1 MDVGNLKMIFTQNGN
16 DLQNHKEIIYAFVSK
31 DKRFFSEYQKELMRN
46 LPLYPSLE
54 LLLVDFAIILV
65 ENFDQLSEQ
74 DKLEIFSLVEKNI
87 KSDNY
92 VSAAFL
98 TEGCLKQPNGLAFLT
113 GFIETIQNV
122 SNKEQ
127 YKKIEKYFGK
137 ETLSLADEL
146 IEFWGI

>member
-1 MDVGNLKMIFTQNGN
+1 MLFAQNDS
-16 DLQNHKEIIYAFVSK
+16 DLQSHKEIVYTFVSR
-31 DKRFFSEYQKELMRN
+31 DKRFFSEYQKELTRN

-54 LLLVDFAIILV
+54 LLLVDFAVILV

-74 DKLEIFSLVEKNI
+74 DKLEIFDLVEKNI
-87 KSDNY
+87 KNDNY
-92 VSAAFL
+92 VGA
-98 TEGCLKQPNGLAFLT
+98 AFLT

-137 ETLSLADEL
+137 ETLSLADKL

>member
-1 MDVGNLKMIFTQNGN
+1 MLAQKDIFAYEDVLYIF
-16 DLQNHKEIIYAFVSK
+16 ISK
-31 DKRFFSEYQKELMRN
+31 DIRYFEIYQ
-46 LPLYPSLE
+46 SE
-54 LLLVDFAIILV
+54 LLNFIPDTPGLLTLL
-65 ENFDQLSEQ
+65 ENFANVTVYIFDELSEQ
-74 DKLEIFSLVEKNI
+74 DKLEIFSLVEKNV
-87 KSDNY
+87 KNDDY
-92 VSAAFL
+92 VGA
-98 TEGCLKQPNGLAFLT
+98 AFLT

>member
-1 MDVGNLKMIFTQNGN
+1 MLAQKDIFVYEDVLYIF
-16 DLQNHKEIIYAFVSK
+16 ISK
-31 DKRFFSEYQKELMRN
+31 DIRYFEIYQ
-46 LPLYPSLE
+46 SE
-54 LLLVDFAIILV
+54 LLNFIPETPGLLTLL
-65 ENFDQLSEQ
+65 ENFANVTVYIFDELSEQ
-74 DKLEIFSLVEKNI
+74 DKLEIFSLVEKNV
-87 KSDNY
+87 KSNDY
-92 VSAAFL
+92 VG
-98 TEGCLKQPNGLAFLT
+98 EAFLT

>member
-1 MDVGNLKMIFTQNGN
+1 MFFSQNDS
-16 DLQNHKEIIYAFVSK
+16 DLQSYKEIIYAFVSK

-54 LLLVDFAIILV
+54 LLLVDFAVIFV

-74 DKLEIFSLVEKNI
+74 DKLEIFDLVENNI
-87 KSDNY
+87 KSYDY
-92 VSAAFL
+92 VGAAFL
-98 TEGCLKQPNGLAFLT
+98 TS
-113 GFIETIQNV
+113 FIETIQNV
-122 SNKEQ
+122 SSKEQ

-137 ETLSLADEL
+137 ETLSLANEL

>member
-1 MDVGNLKMIFTQNGN
+1 MLAQKDIFV
-16 DLQNHKEIIYAFVSK
+16 YADFLYIFISK
-31 DKRFFSEYQKELMRN
+31 DIRYFEIYQ
-46 LPLYPSLE
+46 SE
-54 LLLVDFAIILV
+54 LLNFIPDTPGLLTLL
-65 ENFDQLSEQ
+65 ENFANVTVCIFDELSEQ

-87 KSDNY
+87 KSDDY
-92 VSAAFL
+92 VSA
-98 TEGCLKQPNGLAFLT
+98 AFLT

-137 ETLSLADEL
+137 ETLSLANEL

>member
-1 MDVGNLKMIFTQNGN
+1 MLFAQNDS
-16 DLQNHKEIIYAFVSK
+16 DLQSHKEIIYAFVSK
-31 DKRFFSEYQKELMRN
+31 DKRFFSEYQKELTRN

-54 LLLVDFAIILV
+54 LLLIDFAVILV

-87 KSDNY
+87 MNDNY
-92 VSAAFL
+92 VGTAL
-98 TEGCLKQPNGLAFLT
+98 LT

-127 YKKIEKYFGK
+127 YKKIERCFGK
-137 ETLSLADEL
+137 ETLSLADKL
-146 IEFWGI
+146 TEFWGI

>member
-1 MDVGNLKMIFTQNGN
+1 MLAQKDIFAYE
-16 DLQNHKEIIYAFVSK
+16 DFLYIFISK
-31 DKRFFSEYQKELMRN
+31 DIRYFEIYQ
-46 LPLYPSLE
+46 SE
-54 LLLVDFAIILV
+54 LLNFIPDTPGLLTLL
-65 ENFDQLSEQ
+65 ENFANVTVCIFDELSEQ

-87 KSDNY
+87 KSDDY
-92 VSAAFL
+92 VSA
-98 TEGCLKQPNGLAFLT
+98 AFLT

-137 ETLSLADEL
+137 ETLSLANEL

>member
-1 MDVGNLKMIFTQNGN
+1 M
-16 DLQNHKEIIYAFVSK
+16 SK

-54 LLLVDFAIILV
+54 LLLVDFAVIFV

-74 DKLEIFSLVEKNI
+74 DKLEIFDLVENNI
-87 KSDNY
+87 KSYDY
-92 VSAAFL
+92 VGAAFL
-98 TEGCLKQPNGLAFLT
+98 TS
-113 GFIETIQNV
+113 FIETIQNV
-122 SNKEQ
+122 SSKEQ

-137 ETLSLADEL
+137 ETLSLANEL

>member
-1 MDVGNLKMIFTQNGN
+1 MLFAQNGN
-16 DLQNHKEIIYAFVSK
+16 DLQSHKDIIYAFVSK
-31 DKRFFSEYQKELMRN
+31 DKRFFSEYQKELMQN

-54 LLLVDFAIILV
+54 LLLVDFAVILL

-98 TEGCLKQPNGLAFLT
+98 T

-127 YKKIEKYFGK
+127 YKKIEKYFGENTK
-137 ETLSLADEL
+137 NKAKPC
-146 IEFWGI
+146 

>member
-1 MDVGNLKMIFTQNGN
+1 MLFAQNDS
-16 DLQNHKEIIYAFVSK
+16 DLQSYKEIIYAFVSK
-31 DKRFFSEYQKELMRN
+31 DKRFFSEYQKELTRN

-54 LLLVDFAIILV
+54 LLLIDFAVILV

-74 DKLEIFSLVEKNI
+74 DKLEIFDLVEKNI

-92 VSAAFL
+92 VSTAL
-98 TEGCLKQPNGLAFLT
+98 LT

>member
-1 MDVGNLKMIFTQNGN
+1 MLFAQNDS
-16 DLQNHKEIIYAFVSK
+16 DLQSYKEIIYAFVSR
-31 DKRFFSEYQKELMRN
+31 DKRFFSEYQKELTRN

-54 LLLVDFAIILV
+54 LLLIDFAVIMV

-74 DKLEIFSLVEKNI
+74 DKLKIFDLVEKNI

-92 VSAAFL
+92 VSTAL
-98 TEGCLKQPNGLAFLT
+98 LT

-127 YKKIEKYFGK
+127 YKKIEKHFGK
-137 ETLSLADEL
+137 STKNKAKPC
-146 IEFWGI
+146 

>member
-1 MDVGNLKMIFTQNGN
+1 MLAQKDIFVYE
-16 DLQNHKEIIYAFVSK
+16 DFLYIFISK
-31 DKRFFSEYQKELMRN
+31 DIRYFEIYQ
-46 LPLYPSLE
+46 SE
-54 LLLVDFAIILV
+54 LLNFIPDTPGLLTLL
-65 ENFDQLSEQ
+65 ENFANVTVYIFDELNEQ

-87 KSDNY
+87 KSDDY
-92 VSAAFL
+92 VGA
-98 TEGCLKQPNGLAFLT
+98 AFLT

-127 YKKIEKYFGK
+127 YKKIEEYFGK

>member
-1 MDVGNLKMIFTQNGN
+1 MLAQKDIFVYE
-16 DLQNHKEIIYAFVSK
+16 DFLYIFISK
-31 DKRFFSEYQKELMRN
+31 DIRYFEIYQ
-46 LPLYPSLE
+46 SE
-54 LLLVDFAIILV
+54 LLNFIPDTPGLLTLL
-65 ENFDQLSEQ
+65 ENFANVTVYVFDELSEQ
-74 DKLEIFSLVEKNI
+74 DKLEIFDLVEKNI

-98 TEGCLKQPNGLAFLT
+98 I

-137 ETLSLADEL
+137 ETLSLANEL

>member
-1 MDVGNLKMIFTQNGN
+1 MLFAQNDS
-16 DLQNHKEIIYAFVSK
+16 DLQSYKEIIYAFVSK
-31 DKRFFSEYQKELMRN
+31 DKRFFSEYQKELTRN

-54 LLLVDFAIILV
+54 LLLIDFAVILV

-87 KSDNY
+87 KNDNY
-92 VSAAFL
+92 VSTAL
-98 TEGCLKQPNGLAFLT
+98 LT

-137 ETLSLADEL
+137 ETLSLVDKL

>member
-1 MDVGNLKMIFTQNGN
+1 MLFAQNDS
-16 DLQNHKEIIYAFVSK
+16 DLQSYKEIIYAFVSK
-31 DKRFFSEYQKELMRN
+31 NKRFFSEYQKELTRN

-54 LLLVDFAIILV
+54 LLLVDFAVILV
-65 ENFDQLSEQ
+65 ENFDELSEQ

-87 KSDNY
+87 KSDGY
-92 VSAAFL
+92 VGA
-98 TEGCLKQPNGLAFLT
+98 AFLT

-137 ETLSLADEL
+137 ETLSLADKL

>member
-1 MDVGNLKMIFTQNGN
+1 MLFVQNDN
-16 DLQNHKEIIYAFVSK
+16 DLQSHKEIIYTFVSK

-54 LLLVDFAIILV
+54 LLLIDFAVILV
-65 ENFDQLSEQ
+65 ENFDELIEQ
-74 DKLEIFSLVEKNI
+74 NKLEIFSLVEKNI
-87 KSDNY
+87 KNDNY
-92 VSAAFL
+92 VGAAFL
-98 TEGCLKQPNGLAFLT
+98 TGL
-113 GFIETIQNV
+113 IETIQNV

-137 ETLSLADEL
+137 ETLSLANEL

>member
-1 MDVGNLKMIFTQNGN
+1 MLFVQNDN
-16 DLQNHKEIIYAFVSK
+16 DLQSHKEIIYTFVSK

-54 LLLVDFAIILV
+54 LLLIDFAVILV
-65 ENFDQLSEQ
+65 ENFDELIEQ
-74 DKLEIFSLVEKNI
+74 NKLEIFSLVEKNI
-87 KSDNY
+87 KNDNY
-92 VSAAFL
+92 V
-98 TEGCLKQPNGLAFLT
+98 GVAFLT
-113 GFIETIQNV
+113 GLIETIQNV

-137 ETLSLADEL
+137 ETLSLANEL

>member
-1 MDVGNLKMIFTQNGN
+1 MKMFYIF
-16 DLQNHKEIIYAFVSK
+16 LYRYFEI
-31 DKRFFSEYQKELMRN
+31 YQ
-46 LPLYPSLE
+46 SE
-54 LLLVDFAIILV
+54 LLNFIPDTPGLLTLLKNFANVTVCI
-65 ENFDQLSEQ
+65 FDELSEQ

-87 KSDNY
+87 KNDNY
-92 VSAAFL
+92 VGTAL
-98 TEGCLKQPNGLAFLT
+98 LT
-113 GFIETIQNV
+113 GFIETIQNT

>member
-1 MDVGNLKMIFTQNGN
+1 MVFAQNDS
-16 DLQNHKEIIYAFVSK
+16 DLQSHKEIIYVFVSK
-31 DKRFFSEYQKELMRN
+31 DKRFFSEYQKELTRN

-54 LLLVDFAIILV
+54 LLLVDFAVILV

-74 DKLEIFSLVEKNI
+74 DKLEIFSLVENNI
-87 KSDNY
+87 MNNDY
-92 VSAAFL
+92 VGTAL
-98 TEGCLKQPNGLAFLT
+98 LT
-113 GFIETIQNV
+113 GFIKTIQNV

>member
-1 MDVGNLKMIFTQNGN
+1 MVFAQNGN
-16 DLQNHKEIIYAFVSK
+16 DLQSHKEIIYAFVSK
-31 DKRFFSEYQKELMRN
+31 DKRFFSEYQKELTRN

-54 LLLVDFAIILV
+54 LLLIDFAVILV
-65 ENFDQLSEQ
+65 ENFDQLSKQ
-74 DKLEIFSLVEKNI
+74 DKLEIFDLVEKNI
-87 KSDNY
+87 KNDNY
-92 VSAAFL
+92 VGTSL
-98 TEGCLKQPNGLAFLT
+98 LT

-137 ETLSLADEL
+137 ETLSLADKL

>member
-1 MDVGNLKMIFTQNGN
+1 MLAQKDIFAYEDVLYIF
-16 DLQNHKEIIYAFVSK
+16 ISK
-31 DKRFFSEYQKELMRN
+31 DIRYFEIYQ
-46 LPLYPSLE
+46 SE
-54 LLLVDFAIILV
+54 LLNFIPDTPGLHTLL
-65 ENFDQLSEQ
+65 ENFANVTVCIFDELSEQ
-74 DKLEIFSLVEKNI
+74 DKLEIFSLIEKNI

-92 VSAAFL
+92 VSTAL
-98 TEGCLKQPNGLAFLT
+98 LT

-137 ETLSLADEL
+137 ETLSLANEL